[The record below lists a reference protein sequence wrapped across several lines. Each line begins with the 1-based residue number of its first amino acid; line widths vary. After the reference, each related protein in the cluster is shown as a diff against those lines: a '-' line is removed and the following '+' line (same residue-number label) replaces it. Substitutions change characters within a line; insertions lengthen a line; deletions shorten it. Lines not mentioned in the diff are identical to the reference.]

1 MKGDH
6 PSLRAERGNLIVLVA
21 LAGELPRSK
30 DLVGIAKKA
39 HYIIAADG
47 AYLKLKEVGITPHL
61 TLGDFDS
68 LKKIPTDCK
77 TKKFQAEKDKTDGE
91 LALEEALQLKPA
103 KIIVVGFFG
112 GREDHVLGHY
122 VLMQKYAH
130 ETEIEIIGNDFT
142 LYVVTQ
148 HKKLIGKIGDRVS
161 LITLNSDGAAV
172 STTGLK
178 YTLSQEK
185 ILPSSLGISNEAAD
199 EDFSVEVY
207 AGVLFL
213 FHYK

>member
-1 MKGDH
+1 M
-6 PSLRAERGNLIVLVA
+6 
-21 LAGELPRSK
+21 
-30 DLVGIAKKA
+30 
-39 HYIIAADG
+39 
-47 AYLKLKEVGITPHL
+47 
-61 TLGDFDS
+61 
-68 LKKIPTDCK
+68 
-77 TKKFQAEKDKTDGE
+77 
-91 LALEEALQLKPA
+91 
-103 KIIVVGFFG
+103 
-112 GREDHVLGHY
+112 LGHY